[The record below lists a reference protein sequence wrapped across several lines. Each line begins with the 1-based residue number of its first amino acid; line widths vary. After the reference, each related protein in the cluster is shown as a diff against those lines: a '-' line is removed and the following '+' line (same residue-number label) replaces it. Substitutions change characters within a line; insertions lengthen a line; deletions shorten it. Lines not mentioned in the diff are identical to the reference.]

1 VLRNT
6 RRVAIVCGIRTPFI
20 RAGTL
25 FRDLSSLD
33 LGRIVTVE
41 LINRSEVD
49 PKDIDEVVFGSMVSV
64 ARTPNLARDIALA
77 SGIGASIPAYTV
89 TMSCISGIRAFT
101 SALEG
106 IALGNRDTV
115 LVGGVESFSEC
126 ASSLSSKM
134 FDVRFKKG
142 SFKTVS
148 LLQRVNAFLGN
159 GSYELSFGLPFLLD
173 TSAGITLGESAEKMA
188 RKHSITRRE
197 QDEFAARSH
206 NLASIS
212 AKDGRRFGEE
222 IISLLLPPDFS
233 TLVCSDNE
241 VCKNISVEALSKEEP
256 IFDRRYGTV
265 TFGNSSY
272 LSDGASA
279 VLLMAE
285 EKARALGYNPLGY
298 VRAYAYA
305 SASVCT
311 GEKLLMGPAYSTPIA
326 LELAEL
332 TLREVDLVE
341 IQETFA
347 AQVLSNARAFA
358 SKKFA
363 REELN
368 RSNPVGEI
376 ELERLNVLGG
386 SIAIGYPFGA
396 CGLGIIVTLLNELKR
411 RDRNFGLVCMSAS
424 GGLGVSIILERE

>member
-1 VLRNT
+1 MLGNT

-49 PKDIDEVVFGSMVSV
+49 PEDIDEVVFGSMVSV

-77 SGIGASIPAYTV
+77 SGIGASTPAYTV

-101 SALEG
+101 SALES

-134 FDVRFKKG
+134 FNIKLKNG
-142 SFKTVS
+142 SFKTVG

-159 GSYELSFGLPFLLD
+159 GSYKLSFGLPFLLD
-173 TSAGITLGESAEKMA
+173 ASAGITLGESAEKMA

-212 AKDGRRFGEE
+212 AKDGRFGEE
-222 IISLLLPPDFS
+222 IVSLLLPPDFS
-233 TLVCSDNE
+233 TLVCSDNG
-241 VCKNISVEALSKEEP
+241 VCKDISVEALSKEEP

-311 GEKLLMGPAYSTPIA
+311 DEKLLMGPAYSTPIA

-332 TLREVDLVE
+332 TLREIDLVE

-363 REELN
+363 KEDLN

-386 SIAIGYPFGA
+386 SIAIGHPFGA
-396 CGLGIIVTLLNELKR
+396 SGLGVIVTLLNELKR